1 MTIRGQQFRT
11 GAGHRG
17 DRGSGRGRLNGSTD
31 AEGEQQNEQRKEQAG
46 TGRMRHA
53 EVMDRGW
60 GRKIP

>member
-1 MTIRGQQFRT
+1 MTIRRQQFRT
-11 GAGHRG
+11 GAGNGG
-17 DRGSGRGRLNGSTD
+17 DRGSRRGRLNGPAD
-31 AEGEQQNEQRKEQAG
+31 AEGEQQNEQRKEKAG